1 LQDVKIAWRDLQT
14 LKGAAVQVTKALSDM
29 RDLRTGISQLERDL
43 QSSGSLKTV
52 DEVQAESD
60 TVNEEM

>member
-43 QSSGSLKTV
+43 KSSGSLKTV

>member
-1 LQDVKIAWRDLQT
+1 VKIAWRDLQT

-43 QSSGSLKTV
+43 KSSGSLKTV